1 MGHARMHRMLTGFW
15 QLGCQS
21 LGKYICQSTDN
32 LASRY
37 SEFTDTDF
45 QMIRT
50 QIIVNCTMDG
60 VAATH
65 KAIVLV
71 NEVRHLVLDGDF

>member
-1 MGHARMHRMLTGFW
+1 MGDARMHRMLTGFR
-15 QLGCQS
+15 QLVCQS
-21 LGKYICQSTDN
+21 LRKYICQSTDN

-37 SEFTDTDF
+37 SDFTYTDF
-45 QMIRT
+45 QTIRT
-50 QIIVNCTMDG
+50 QIIINGTMDG

-71 NEVRHLVLDGDF
+71 NEVRHLVLDADF